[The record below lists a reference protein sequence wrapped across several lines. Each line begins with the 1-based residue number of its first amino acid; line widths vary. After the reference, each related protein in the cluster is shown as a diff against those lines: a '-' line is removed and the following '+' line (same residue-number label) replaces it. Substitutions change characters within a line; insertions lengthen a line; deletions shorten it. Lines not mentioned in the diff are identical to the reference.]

1 MEIKLARKRLLTP
14 MITRRRNAP
23 AVSECVLAAVAGAR
37 TCLQLLQCSTDPD
50 LPRTRIV
57 HDPCSI
63 QSVCHCPLLILLWAG
78 CALSVLCRVTNWS
91 VYISHGTK
99 LSLWGDVNT
108 LAYKRSLW
116 INSIHQSLLIFFHQ
130 NIYLLTEII
139 DTMSLEKWKVG
150 KVCVC
155 CLFLET

>member
-1 MEIKLARKRLLTP
+1 
-14 MITRRRNAP
+14 MITRNAP
-23 AVSECVLAAVAGAR
+23 AVSECDLAAVAMAR

-50 LPRTRIV
+50 PPRTRIV

-108 LAYKRSLW
+108 LAYTRAVSGLIRF
-116 INSIHQSLLIFFHQ
+116 INLFWYFHQ

>member
-1 MEIKLARKRLLTP
+1 

-57 HDPCSI
+57 HDPSSI
-63 QSVCHCPLLILLWAG
+63 QSICHCPLLILLWAG
-78 CALSVLCRVTNWS
+78 CALSVLCMVTNWS

-108 LAYKRSLW
+108 LANTNAVSELIRF
-116 INSIHQSLLIFFHQ
+116 INLFWYFHQ